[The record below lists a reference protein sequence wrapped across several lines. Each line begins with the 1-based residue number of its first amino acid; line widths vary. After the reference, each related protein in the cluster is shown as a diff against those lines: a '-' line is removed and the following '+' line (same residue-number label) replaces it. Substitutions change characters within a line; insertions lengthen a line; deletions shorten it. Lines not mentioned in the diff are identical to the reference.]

1 MRSLM
6 KNFSIFAA
14 GVTLA
19 TVSAT
24 SIAGDTTTVKLGHNG
39 EYDAYLVDGAGHSLY
54 LFEADKSGQSTCYD
68 ACAQKWPPLIAAGE
82 VNAGD
87 EIEAGKLDTAKRKDG
102 KTQVTYDGHPLYR
115 YVKDQKPGQ
124 ANGQDIEDAGAEWY
138 LLHANGVKV
147 GHENENEN

>member
-6 KNFSIFAA
+6 KNFSIVAA

-24 SIAGDTTTVKLGHNG
+24 AIAGDTTTVKLGNNSQ
-39 EYDAYLVDGAGHSLY
+39 YDAYLVDGAGNSLY

-68 ACAQKWPPLIAAGE
+68 ACAQKWPAVTTTGE

-87 EIEAGKLDTAKRKDG
+87 EIDARKLDTTKRKDG

-115 YVKDQKPGQ
+115 YVKDQEPGE

-138 LLHANGVKV
+138 LLHANGAKV
-147 GHENENEN
+147 GHENEN